1 MDTLLQNI
9 LNPPILMF
17 FMGLIASLLKTDL
30 EFPQPLPK
38 LFSLYLLI
46 SIGLQGGYKLSHS
59 GLDINAVKVLSL
71 AVFMATLVPLYTFFI
86 LRRKMDIYN
95 AVAIAATY
103 GSISAVTFVT
113 AVSFLET
120 IKEGFWGYMVAAMT
134 LMESPAIVV
143 GLILLRIFRDR
154 NNDNGINW
162 GEVLKE
168 AFLNPSVFILL
179 GTLIIGFVV
188 GEKGWESVKPLFG
201 DLFRGFLA
209 LFLLDMGIVAG
220 RRFWDIKNMGF
231 FLIAFAI
238 LIPLTNA
245 FISIGLAKLFGFSK
259 GDALLYSV
267 LCASASYIAV
277 PAAMRLSVPEANPSI
292 YVTMSL
298 AITFPFNI
306 IVGIPLYYHIINIL
320 WG

>member
-120 IKEGFWGYMVAAMT
+120 IKEGFGGYMVAAMT
-134 LMESPAIVV
+134 LMESPAIIV
-143 GLILLRIFRDR
+143 GLILLRVFKSG
-154 NNDNGINW
+154 NNNNTNW

-168 AFLNPSVFILL
+168 AFLNPSVFVLL

-188 GEKGWESVKPLFG
+188 GEKGWKSVEPLFG

-220 RRFWDIKNMGF
+220 RRLLDVKNMGF
-231 FLIAFAI
+231 FLILFAI
-238 LIPLTNA
+238 FVPLINA
-245 FISIGLAKLFGFSK
+245 FISIGLAKLFSLSK

-306 IVGIPLYYHIINIL
+306 IVGIPFYYHIISAL

>member
-1 MDTLLQNI
+1 
-9 LNPPILMF
+9 
-17 FMGLIASLLKTDL
+17 MGLIASLLKTDL

-59 GLDINAVKVLSL
+59 GLDINTVKVLSL
-71 AVFMATLVPLYTFFI
+71 AVFMAVLVPLYTFFI

-113 AVSFLET
+113 AISFLET
-120 IKEGFWGYMVAAMT
+120 IKEGFGGYMVAAMT

-154 NNDNGINW
+154 DNNNDTDW
-162 GEVLKE
+162 GEVLRE

-201 DLFRGFLA
+201 DLFKGFLA
-209 LFLLDMGIVAG
+209 LFLLDMGVVAG
-220 RRFWDIKNMGF
+220 KRLLDIKNMGF

-238 LIPLTNA
+238 LIPIINA

-306 IVGIPLYYHIINIL
+306 TVGIPFYYHIINTL

>member
-120 IKEGFWGYMVAAMT
+120 IKEGFGGYMVAAMT

-220 RRFWDIKNMGF
+220 RRFWD
-231 FLIAFAI
+231 
-238 LIPLTNA
+238 
-245 FISIGLAKLFGFSK
+245 
-259 GDALLYSV
+259 
-267 LCASASYIAV
+267 
-277 PAAMRLSVPEANPSI
+277 
-292 YVTMSL
+292 
-298 AITFPFNI
+298 
-306 IVGIPLYYHIINIL
+306 
-320 WG
+320 